1 MKTDVL
7 PSLLQGFFHNWM
19 GHQRNLSPQ
28 TVTSYRDA
36 WRLFLRFVSGH
47 VGRPVAALKL
57 EDLAEAE
64 VLAFLQHIE
73 STRSVSIGTRNC
85 RLAAIRSFF
94 RYVAEREPA
103 TSSQCAA
110 ILRIPT
116 KRTSSRD
123 VCYLDEEEVGTI
135 LRQPDR
141 STPEGQRDHALLS
154 LLYNTGARIQ
164 EALDLRPMDV
174 RFKAPAQV
182 RLTGKGRKERV
193 CPIWDETAQLLAA
206 LLKRMPR
213 GEDERVFVNRY
224 GQPLG
229 AAGVRYRLDQYVA
242 AAAKS
247 LPTLVK
253 KRITPHTFRHTVGV
267 ALVSAGVDVTV
278 IRNWLGH
285 VSLDTTNHYA
295 RANLETKRRALEK
308 LGKTTRPDKPPR
320 WRRNADL
327 LSWLDSL

>member
-1 MKTDVL
+1 
-7 PSLLQGFFHNWM
+7 
-19 GHQRNLSPQ
+19 
-28 TVTSYRDA
+28 
-36 WRLFLRFVSGH
+36 
-47 VGRPVAALKL
+47 
-57 EDLAEAE
+57 
-64 VLAFLQHIE
+64 
-73 STRSVSIGTRNC
+73 
-85 RLAAIRSFF
+85 
-94 RYVAEREPA
+94 
-103 TSSQCAA
+103 
-110 ILRIPT
+110 
-116 KRTSSRD
+116 
-123 VCYLDEEEVGTI
+123 
-135 LRQPDR
+135 
-141 STPEGQRDHALLS
+141 
-154 LLYNTGARIQ
+154 
-164 EALDLRPMDV
+164 MDV

-182 RLTGKGRKERV
+182 RLVGKGRKERV
-193 CPIWDETAQLLAA
+193 CPIWDETAELLAA

-213 GEDERVFVNRY
+213 REDERVFVNRY

-229 AAGVRYRLDQYVA
+229 AAGVRYRLDQYVN

-247 LPTLVK
+247 LPALVK
-253 KRITPHTFRHTVGV
+253 KRVTPHTFRHTVGV

>member
-1 MKTDVL
+1 
-7 PSLLQGFFHNWM
+7 
-19 GHQRNLSPQ
+19 
-28 TVTSYRDA
+28 
-36 WRLFLRFVSGH
+36 
-47 VGRPVAALKL
+47 
-57 EDLAEAE
+57 
-64 VLAFLQHIE
+64 
-73 STRSVSIGTRNC
+73 VSIGTRNC

-94 RYVAEREPA
+94 RFVAEREPA
-103 TSSQCAA
+103 ASAQCAA

-123 VCYLDEEEVGTI
+123 VCYLDEDEVAAI

-141 STPEGQRDHALLS
+141 STPEGQRDNALLS

-182 RLTGKGRKERV
+182 RLIGKGRKERV

-213 GEDERVFVNRY
+213 SEDERVFVNRY

-229 AAGVRYRLDQYVA
+229 AAGVRYRLDQYVD

-247 LPTLVK
+247 LPALTK
-253 KRITPHTFRHTVGV
+253 KKITPHTFRHTVGV

-295 RANLETKRRALEK
+295 RANLETKRKALEK
-308 LGKTTRPDKPPR
+308 LGKTTRPDKPSR

>member
-1 MKTDVL
+1 
-7 PSLLQGFFHNWM
+7 
-19 GHQRNLSPQ
+19 
-28 TVTSYRDA
+28 
-36 WRLFLRFVSGH
+36 
-47 VGRPVAALKL
+47 L

-116 KRTSSRD
+116 KKTSSRD
-123 VCYLDEEEVGTI
+123 VCYLDEEEVGAI

-174 RFKAPAQV
+174 RFKVPAQV

-320 WRRNADL
+320 WNATL
-327 LSWLDSL
+327 IS

>member
-1 MKTDVL
+1 
-7 PSLLQGFFHNWM
+7 M

-28 TVTSYRDA
+28 TFTSYRDA
-36 WRLFLRFVSGH
+36 WRLFPRFVSGH

-94 RYVAEREPA
+94 RFVAEREPA

-110 ILRIPT
+110 IPRIPT
-116 KRTSSRD
+116 KKTSSQD
-123 VCYLDEEEVGTI
+123 VCYLDEEEVAAI

-182 RLTGKGRKERV
+182 RLVGKGRKERV

-224 GQPLG
+224 GHPPG
-229 AAGVRYRLDQYVA
+229 AAGVRYRLDQYVN

-247 LPTLVK
+247 LPTLVR

>member
-1 MKTDVL
+1 
-7 PSLLQGFFHNWM
+7 
-19 GHQRNLSPQ
+19 
-28 TVTSYRDA
+28 
-36 WRLFLRFVSGH
+36 
-47 VGRPVAALKL
+47 L

-94 RYVAEREPA
+94 RFVAEREPA

-116 KRTSSRD
+116 KKTSSRD
-123 VCYLDEEEVGTI
+123 VCYLDEEEVAAI

-182 RLTGKGRKERV
+182 RLVGKGRKERV

-206 LLKRMPR
+206 LLKRIPR

-229 AAGVRYRLDQYVA
+229 AAGVRYRLDQYVD

-247 LPTLVK
+247 LPALVK

-267 ALVSAGVDVTV
+267 ALVSAGVDITV